1 MSLFLRIYL
10 AGSLASEGWILENI
24 FLNLFLFFSYTKI
37 KIKKIEASGE
47 Y

>member
-10 AGSLASEGWILENI
+10 AGSLASEGWDLEKF
-24 FLNLFLFFSYTKI
+24 FLNLLLFFPYTKI